1 MHNNNFDGRTASFK
15 VSEFSTNFGKGND
28 RYFSNLEDARKYM
41 EKNRPMAE
49 FRFGSDFWLY
59 RKSGNTWV
67 PVERLGN
74 HFV

>member
-15 VSEFSTNFGKGND
+15 VSEFSTNFGKGSD
-28 RYFSNLEDARKYM
+28 RYFSNLEDAKNYM